1 MFSLY
6 HLIQHT
12 IICVPDN
19 GGTPVRA
26 YCMIGSALQ
35 LGSDFQ
41 SAPFC
46 LGLSPSPIRF
56 AFQCAY
62 SLRHSLCI
70 FVYIYTFYS
79 IMLYLSTFC
88 LCFSHKTSHFF
99 LCICTQKDPPQKR
112 VLCLNLGMPNRLV
125 FTIQLSCY
133 RSNPGC
139 IRMEYLCLRIRMSG
153 RTGNRSGQSAVLE
166 LYPV

>member
-1 MFSLY
+1 
-6 HLIQHT
+6 
-12 IICVPDN
+12 
-19 GGTPVRA
+19 
-26 YCMIGSALQ
+26 MIGSALQ

-70 FVYIYTFYS
+70 FC
-79 IMLYLSTFC
+79 LYLYILQYRVVSVNF
-88 LCFSHKTSHFF
+88 LLMFF
-99 LCICTQKDPPQKR
+99 TQNITLFLVHLHTKRPAYLR
-112 VLCLNLGMPNRLV
+112 VLCLNSGLPNRLV

-139 IRMEYLCLRIRMSG
+139 IRMVYLCLRIRMSG